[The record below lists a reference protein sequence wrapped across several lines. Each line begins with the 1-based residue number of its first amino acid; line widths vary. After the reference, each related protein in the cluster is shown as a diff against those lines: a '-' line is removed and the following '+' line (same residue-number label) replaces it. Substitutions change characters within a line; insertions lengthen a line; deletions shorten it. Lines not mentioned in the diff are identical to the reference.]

1 MRVGGGGGIDGS
13 SGGVVNI
20 SPPGVGSVVSE
31 ARAATTAGEGVEDA
45 RELGV
50 VSLEAAFTSSSST
63 FFHNA

>member
-1 MRVGGGGGIDGS
+1 
-13 SGGVVNI
+13 VVL
-20 SPPGVGSVVSE
+20 E

-45 RELGV
+45 RKVGG